1 MPNGTRSEEVLGARK
16 SDRDNSAARGNYYG
30 TKLKNER
37 NKTFH
42 SARDLIVHSL
52 HNQRVLVIGGSSGI
66 GLAIAAAT
74 TDAGASVTIAS
85 RSQEK
90 LTAVATK
97 LNGAV
102 HIAVLDTDDNE
113 LLERFFERQ
122 MTWDHV
128 VVSAAQTKV
137 GSVRSLSLTDA
148 KAAMESKFW
157 GAYRVAR
164 VARINDGGSLTLVSG
179 FLSERPSATAVLQG
193 AINAALEAL
202 ARGLALELA
211 LVRVNAVSPGMI
223 ETPIWDDLPPEK
235 RRQMFETTAAQ
246 LPVRKIGQPEDI
258 ANAVLFLM
266 TTTYATGSTV
276 RVDGGGVIA

>member
-1 MPNGTRSEEVLGARK
+1 VQ
-16 SDRDNSAARGNYYG
+16 
-30 TKLKNER
+30 
-37 NKTFH
+37 
-42 SARDLIVHSL
+42 SL
-52 HNQRVLVIGGSSGI
+52 NNQRILVIGGSSGI

-74 TDAGASVTIAS
+74 ADAGASVTIAS
-85 RSQEK
+85 RNQEK

-97 LNGAV
+97 LGGAV
-102 HIAVLDTDDNE
+102 HIAVLDTGDNG
-113 LLERFFERQ
+113 LLERFFEKQ
-122 MTWDHV
+122 MSWDHV
-128 VVSAAQTKV
+128 VVSAAQTRV

-164 VARINDGGSLTLVSG
+164 VAHINDGGSLTLVSG

-193 AINAALEAL
+193 AVNAALEAL

-211 LVRVNAVSPGMI
+211 PVRVNAVSPGMI
-223 ETPIWDDLPPEK
+223 KTPIWNDLPSEK
-235 RRQMFETTAAQ
+235 RKGMFEATAEH
-246 LPVRKIGQPEDI
+246 LPVRKIGKPEDI
-258 ANAVLFLM
+258 ANAVLFSM

>member
-1 MPNGTRSEEVLGARK
+1 MM
-16 SDRDNSAARGNYYG
+16 
-30 TKLKNER
+30 
-37 NKTFH
+37 
-42 SARDLIVHSL
+42 HSL
-52 HNQRVLVIGGSSGI
+52 DNQRILVIGGSSGI

-74 TDAGASVTIAS
+74 ADAGASVTIAS
-85 RSQEK
+85 RNQEK
-90 LTAVATK
+90 LTAVATN
-97 LNGAV
+97 LSGAV
-102 HIAVLDTDDNE
+102 HIAVLDTGDNG
-113 LLERFFERQ
+113 LLERFFEDQ

-128 VVSAAQTKV
+128 VVSAAQTRV
-137 GSVRSLSLTDA
+137 GSVRTLSLTDA

-164 VARINDGGSLTLVSG
+164 VAHINGGGSLTLVSG

-211 LVRVNAVSPGMI
+211 PVRVNAVSPGMI
-223 ETPIWDDLPPEK
+223 DTPIWDDLPSEK
-235 RRQMFETTAAQ
+235 RTEVFETTAEQ
-246 LPVRKIGQPEDI
+246 LPVRKIGRPEDI

-266 TTTYATGSTV
+266 TTAYATGSTV